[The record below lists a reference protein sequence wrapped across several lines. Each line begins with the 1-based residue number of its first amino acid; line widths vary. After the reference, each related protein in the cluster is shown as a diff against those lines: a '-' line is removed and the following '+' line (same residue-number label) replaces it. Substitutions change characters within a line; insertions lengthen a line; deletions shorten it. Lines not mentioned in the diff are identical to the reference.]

1 MTEIKRQSF
10 IDYVK
15 GKKLRWFNWDSRYHN
30 FIPDGTFE
38 GNTFYGKSAYDDSI
52 SWDIVIGLDERKGW
66 RVVT

>member
-15 GKKLRWFNWDSRYHN
+15 GKKLRWFNWDSCYHS

-38 GNTFYGKSAYDDSI
+38 GNTFYGKSKYDDSI